1 MSGPQAGRGGAEG
14 RSGGGRAG
22 REAPTGGYAGRKRR
36 RRGRGEQPMVPDASF
51 SSYYGRPVLNK
62 PTWKALDIAGYL
74 YLGGLAGA
82 SSLLAAGGELTG
94 RPGLAAPAKVGA
106 AGAISLSLAA
116 LVHDLGRP
124 ARFLNM
130 LRVFKPTS
138 PMSVGSWLLV
148 GYAPLTMAAAAFE
161 TADRY
166 RLLGAT
172 AAEVAR
178 RHRLVGSAA
187 TVAAAVLG
195 PAVATYTAV
204 LLSDTAVP
212 SWHEGYRQLPFVFA
226 GSAAAAA
233 SGLAL
238 ATAPVGQAG
247 PARRTALLG
256 AGLELGAFQLMKR
269 RMGITAEPFDRG
281 RPRLL
286 LRACEALTVTGAAL
300 ALLSGRLR
308 DRRVALAAGTAL
320 LTGSAALRFGVFHAG
335 VASAEDPRYTVVPQR
350 ERLRAQGS

>member
-1 MSGPQAGRGGAEG
+1 MSGPDVTRDGVQGARPGRQ
-14 RSGGGRAG
+14 
-22 REAPTGGYAGRKRR
+22 APTGAHAGRRR
-36 RRGRGEQPMVPDASF
+36 RRRGRGRGEQPMVPDAVF
-51 SSYYGRPVLNK
+51 SSYYGKPVLNR

-82 SSLLAAGGELTG
+82 SSLLAAGGQFTG
-94 RPGLAAPAKVGA
+94 RPGLAAPAKLGA

-148 GYAPLTMAAAAFE
+148 GYAPLNLAAAAAE
-161 TADRY
+161 VAGRY
-166 RLLGAT
+166 RLLG
-172 AAEVAR
+172 
-178 RHRLVGSAA
+178 SAA
-187 TVAAAVLG
+187 TAAAAVLG

-226 GSAAAAA
+226 GSAATAA

-238 ATAPVGQAG
+238 VAAPAAEAG
-247 PARRTALLG
+247 PARRMGVLG
-256 AGLELGAFQLMKR
+256 AALELAAFRAMKR
-269 RMGITAEPFDRG
+269 HMGLAAEPLEQGGAHR
-281 RPRLL
+281 L
-286 LRACEALTVTGAAL
+286 LRAAEALTAGGAAL
-300 ALLSGRLR
+300 AVLSGRMR
-308 DRRVALAAGTAL
+308 DRRLAVAAGAAW

-335 VASAEDPRYTVVPQR
+335 VASAEDPKYTVVPQR
-350 ERLRAQGS
+350 ERLRARGR